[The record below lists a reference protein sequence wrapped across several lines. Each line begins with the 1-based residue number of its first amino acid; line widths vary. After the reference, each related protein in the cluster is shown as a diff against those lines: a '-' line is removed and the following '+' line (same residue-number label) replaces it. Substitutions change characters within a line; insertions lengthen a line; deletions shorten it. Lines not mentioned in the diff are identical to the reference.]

1 MIKQQCSCLD
11 AKKKKKKV
19 WEFIS
24 NQKTD
29 KANEWKKEKQL
40 KI

>member
-11 AKKKKKKV
+11 AKKKKKV
-19 WEFIS
+19 LEFIS

-29 KANEWKKEKQL
+29 KANVWKKEKQL